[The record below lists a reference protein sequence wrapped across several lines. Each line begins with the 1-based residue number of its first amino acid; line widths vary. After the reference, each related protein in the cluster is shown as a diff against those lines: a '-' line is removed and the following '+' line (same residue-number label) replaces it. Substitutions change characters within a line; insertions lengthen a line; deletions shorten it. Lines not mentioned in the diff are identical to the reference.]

1 MPVNRNFLNHI
12 RNNSFYPA
20 FRGFIQFFTIVGYI
34 TAVLVA
40 VFGFFT
46 KNIGAILLFLLGAIV
61 IAVLV
66 RVSKEV
72 SLMLADIA
80 DATINFAG
88 SQPDAIKQSP
98 SYGEKLPRP
107 ADQQRA

>member
-1 MPVNRNFLNHI
+1 MNREYLEHI
-12 RNNSFYPA
+12 RSNSAYPA
-20 FRGFIQFFTIVGYI
+20 FRGFIQFFTVLGYI
-34 TAVLVA
+34 AAGLVA

-46 KNIGAILLFLLGAIV
+46 KNIGAILLFLLGA
-61 IAVLV
+61 AVLAILV
-66 RVSKEV
+66 KVSKEV

-88 SQPDAIKQSP
+88 SQPGAFKHSISSDDKV
-98 SYGEKLPRP
+98 PRP